1 MMKNSAS
8 ASNDTHAHPAD
19 ELADVHATQTN
30 RTTRNGLPT
39 QPVRES
45 APVVSPA
52 VDSTQPVRET
62 TPPTSTGQP
71 VRAINEDDDG
81 YDPYSDLHDQG
92 SSAPLFERDP
102 WD

>member
-1 MMKNSAS
+1 MKNSVPT
-8 ASNDTHAHPAD
+8 SNDTHAHPAV
-19 ELADVHATQTN
+19 EPADVYSTRTN

-39 QPVRES
+39 QPVRVET
-45 APVVSPA
+45 APA
-52 VDSTQPVRET
+52 V
-62 TPPTSTGQP
+62 PPTATSAQP

-92 SSAPLFERDP
+92 SSTPLFERDP